1 MRQSTLHQL
10 KVFETVARL
19 SSITRAAEELSL
31 TQPTVSMQVKQLAK
45 NIGTPL
51 FEQVGKKLYLT
62 AAGQELS
69 STCQEI
75 FEQLSQFEMKVA
87 DLQGMKRG
95 RLRLATITT
104 TKYFI
109 PRALAPFCK
118 LYPGIDIA
126 LEITNHE
133 RILSRMGDNLDDLY
147 ILSQVPE
154 GQDVNASV
162 FLVNPLVV
170 MAPKN
175 HPLAGQKNIPI
186 AALQGEAFVMR
197 EAGSGTRKAVEQLL
211 EEHDVSVRVRLEL
224 GSNEAI
230 KQAIACGLGL
240 SVLSRHTFGP
250 ESIALGLTILDV
262 QHFPIDRH
270 WYIVY
275 PNGKQLSI
283 VADTF
288 RQFLHDESNKLVG
301 SIFELSP
308 SGLPASG
315 LPSVATSEQ

>member
-19 SSITRAAEELSL
+19 GSITRAAEELSL

-62 AAGQELS
+62 AAGQELA
-69 STCQEI
+69 STCQQI
-75 FEQLSQFEMKVA
+75 FEQLAQFEMKVA

-95 RLRLATITT
+95 RLKLATITT

-109 PRALAPFCK
+109 PRVLAPFCNM
-118 LYPGIDIA
+118 YPGIDIA
-126 LEITNHE
+126 LQITNHE
-133 RILSRMGDNLDDLY
+133 RIISRLADNQDDLY
-147 ILSQVPE
+147 ILSHVPE
-154 GQDVNASV
+154 GIDLTSEV

-170 MAPKN
+170 MAPKS

-186 AALQGEAFVMR
+186 SALQGEAFVMR
-197 EAGSGTRKAVEQLL
+197 EAGSGTRKAVEKLF
-211 EEHDVSVRVRLEL
+211 EEQDISVRVRLEL

-230 KQAIACGLGL
+230 KQAIAYGLGL

-250 ESIALGLTILDV
+250 ESAALGLTILDV

-275 PNGKQLSI
+275 ANGKQLSI

-288 RQFLHDESNKLVG
+288 RQFLREESIKLANTN
-301 SIFELSP
+301 FELP
-308 SGLPASG
+308 TAGLSA
-315 LPSVATSEQ
+315 Q

>member
-19 SSITRAAEELSL
+19 GSITRAAEELSL

-69 STCQEI
+69 STCQQI
-75 FEQLSQFEMKVA
+75 FEQLAQFEMKVA

-118 LYPGIDIA
+118 MYPGIDVA
-126 LEITNHE
+126 LQITNHE
-133 RILSRMGDNLDDLY
+133 QIISRLADNQDDLY
-147 ILSQVPE
+147 ILSHVPE
-154 GQDVNASV
+154 GLDVTSDA

-170 MAPKN
+170 MAPKD
-175 HPLAGQKNIPI
+175 HPLAGRKNIPI
-186 AALQGEAFVMR
+186 SALQGEAFVMR
-197 EAGSGTRKAVEQLL
+197 EAGSGTRKAVEKLL
-211 EEHDVSVRVRLEL
+211 EEQDVSVRVRLEL

-288 RQFLHDESNKLVG
+288 RQFLYDESHKVVG
-301 SIFELSP
+301 NTFDNLTTGSV
-308 SGLPASG
+308 ASG
-315 LPSVATSEQ
+315 FPVGESAE